1 MKGDAVLDRT
11 QPGRNPRSSRWRLL
25 SPEHRGTAILVAIII
40 IAGIVIGGHLYGRYL
55 SSIDLAEREAQL
67 EQLRA
72 ESQKQKR
79 DIDGKSQQL
88 TTLQDKL
95 TKTQAALDAIMPSAN
110 TYNINPNQTL
120 ILGDG
125 HLVVG
130 LVGPPANDSVL
141 LSINGKTQPV
151 AAGQTLSIAPDAATK
166 CQINLQSF
174 DVFRAVVVA
183 TCAAVKAQ

>member
-1 MKGDAVLDRT
+1 MVDRT
-11 QPGRNPRSSRWRLL
+11 QSGRSPKGSWWRFFGA
-25 SPEHRGTAILVAIII
+25 ERAGTVILALIII
-40 IAGIVIGGHLYGRYL
+40 IIGIVGGGHLYGRYL
-55 SSIDLAEREAQL
+55 SSIDLADREAQL

-95 TKTQAALDAIMPSAN
+95 NKTQAALDAVMPSAN

-120 ILGDG
+120 IVGDG
-125 HLVVG
+125 HLLVG

-141 LSINGKTQPV
+141 LNINGKTQSV
-151 AAGQTLSIAPDAATK
+151 AAGQTLSIAPDPTTK
-166 CQINLQSF
+166 CQLNLQSF
-174 DVFRAVVVA
+174 DVFKAVVVA

>member
-1 MKGDAVLDRT
+1 MLDRM
-11 QPGRNPRSSRWRLL
+11 QSGRSPKGSRWRRFGA
-25 SPEHRGTAILVAIII
+25 ENRGTAILVAIVII
-40 IAGIVIGGHLYGRYL
+40 VGVLIGGHLYGRYL
-55 SSIDLAEREAQL
+55 SSIDLAEREAQI

-79 DIDGKSQQL
+79 DIDSKSQQL
-88 TTLQDKL
+88 TTLTDKL
-95 TKTQAALDAIMPSAN
+95 NKTQAALDAIMPSAN

-125 HLVVG
+125 HLMVG

-141 LSINGKTQPV
+141 LNINGKSQPM
-151 AAGQTLSIAPDAATK
+151 AAGQTLSIAPDPATK

-183 TCAAVKAQ
+183 TCAAAKAQ

>member
-1 MKGDAVLDRT
+1 VLDRM
-11 QPGRNPRSSRWRLL
+11 QSGRGPRSSRWRLI
-25 SPEHRGTAILVAIII
+25 PAERRGAAIIVAIII
-40 IAGIVIGGHLYGRYL
+40 IAGILIGGHFYGRYL
-55 SSIDLAEREAQL
+55 ASIDLAEREAQL

-79 DIDGKSQQL
+79 DIDSKSQQL

-95 TKTQAALDAIMPSAN
+95 KKTQAALEAIMPSAN
-110 TYNINPNQTL
+110 TYNLNPNQTL

-125 HLVVG
+125 HLMVG

-141 LSINGKTQPV
+141 LNINGKTQTV
-151 AAGQTLSIAPDAATK
+151 GAGQTLTITPDPATQ
-166 CQINLQSF
+166 CRINLQSF

-183 TCAAVKAQ
+183 NCAAAKAQ

>member
-1 MKGDAVLDRT
+1 MFDRT
-11 QPGRNPRSSRWRLL
+11 QSGRTPRQPRWRFIR
-25 SPEHRGTAILVAIII
+25 PEHRVTAIVVAIII
-40 IAGIVIGGHLYGRYL
+40 IVGIVVGGHLYGRYL

-88 TTLQDKL
+88 TILQGKL

-125 HLVVG
+125 HLMVG
-130 LVGPPANDSVL
+130 LVGPPANDSVVL
-141 LSINGKTQPV
+141 NINGKTLQV
-151 AAGQTLSIAPDAATK
+151 AAGQTLSIAPDPATK
-166 CQINLQSF
+166 CQLNLQSF
-174 DVFRAVVVA
+174 DVFKAVVVA
-183 TCAAVKAQ
+183 TCAAAKAQ